1 MNNGLTKKQHMIF
14 KNRIEAAQLLAEKLM
29 HYKQAEKTVIQALPR
44 GGVITGDVLSKQ
56 LRLPLDICMVKK
68 IGHPDNPEMA
78 IGSVT
83 LNGHFIDRQDID
95 HEEYIRLEV
104 KRLKELLIGQYK
116 HYKGNDL
123 PADIANKTVI
133 ITDDGVATGSTI
145 LGAVKSAQ
153 KQKVKK
159 IIVAV
164 PVAPPSVVR
173 KLEQQADEVI
183 CLHATEDFSGVSQF
197 YKVFE
202 QVEDV
207 NVREILTRA
216 IA

>member
-1 MNNGLTKKQHMIF
+1 MTSLFSSHLLFESLHKIPRLTNKINRRMMTVTSSCFVLTNVRIRDAMAEMIPTF
-14 KNRIEAAQLLAEKLM
+14 
-29 HYKQAEKTVIQALPR
+29 
-44 GGVITGDVLSKQ
+44 
-56 LRLPLDICMVKK
+56 
-68 IGHPDNPEMA
+68 
-78 IGSVT
+78 
-83 LNGHFIDRQDID
+83 
-95 HEEYIRLEV
+95 
-104 KRLKELLIGQYK
+104 
-116 HYKGNDL
+116 
-123 PADIANKTVI
+123 
-133 ITDDGVATGSTI
+133 
-145 LGAVKSAQ
+145 
-153 KQKVKK
+153 
-159 IIVAV
+159 